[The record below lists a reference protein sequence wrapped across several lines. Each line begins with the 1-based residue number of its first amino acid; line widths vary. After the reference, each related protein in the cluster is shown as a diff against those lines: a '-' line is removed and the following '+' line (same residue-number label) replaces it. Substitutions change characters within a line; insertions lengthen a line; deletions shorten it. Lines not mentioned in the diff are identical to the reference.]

1 MNWRAPDQGAG
12 HRHGADRCHRQ
23 DGDVSAHAAVTVQS
37 GVLSKVMEKGGSRL
51 GIFSSSVSQ
60 KPLGNPY
67 LSVDVVVDTPE
78 MQSQLA
84 GLDDAPVLLK
94 PWIQPID

>member
-1 MNWRAPDQGAG
+1 MQVTGTVQIDATGKTVMCPP
-12 HRHGADRCHRQ
+12 
-23 DGDVSAHAAVTVQS
+23 TVQS

-60 KPLGNPY
+60 KPLGNSY
-67 LSVDVVVDTPE
+67 LSVDVVLDTPE